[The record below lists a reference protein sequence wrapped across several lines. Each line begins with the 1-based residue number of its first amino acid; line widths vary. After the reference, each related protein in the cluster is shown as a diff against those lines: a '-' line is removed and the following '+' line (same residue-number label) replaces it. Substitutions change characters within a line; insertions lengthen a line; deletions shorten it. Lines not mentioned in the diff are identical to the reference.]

1 MNSGLRF
8 RIQEGDIM
16 RNSEILLILALMFI
30 SSSAHA
36 TLATCPACSGEQP
49 DWTRSATS
57 FLEGE
62 PIQDTPSTLS
72 GPQQARLLNAQ
83 IDARKKASI
92 DSNTA
97 KNIAATPEH
106 NSTPISDIHLNDLS
120 AVPNPAK
127 FNDAVKIV
135 AVFENISRNL
145 ATRDGP
151 SSATDL
157 TNLTVY
163 ADIKNSAG
171 SDVGRVNL
179 NQSSENEYS
188 GIWNANAGSDTYNA
202 TIEIAGPD
210 GSKAFNDALQIIV
223 KAKGSENTTG
233 NINVIKS

>member
-16 RNSEILLILALMFI
+16 RNSEILMILALIFI

-62 PIQDTPSTLS
+62 PVQDTTSTLN
-72 GPQQARLLNAQ
+72 GAQQARLLDAQ

-92 DSNTA
+92 DSNTTN
-97 KNIAATPEH
+97 NIAATPER
-106 NSTPISDIHLNDLS
+106 NSTPVLDIHLNDLY
-120 AVPNPAK
+120 AVPNPAN

-135 AVFENISRNL
+135 AVFGNTSPNL
-145 ATRDGP
+145 ALDNTSR
-151 SSATDL
+151 ATDL

-163 ADIKNSAG
+163 ADIENSAG
-171 SDVGRVNL
+171 KNVGRVNL

-188 GIWNANAGSDTYNA
+188 GIWNVSAGSDAYNT
-202 TIEIAGPD
+202 TIEASGPG

-233 NINVIKS
+233 NINVTRS

>member
-1 MNSGLRF
+1 
-8 RIQEGDIM
+8 M

-49 DWTRSATS
+49 DWTKSATS
-57 FLEGE
+57 FLEGNT
-62 PIQDTPSTLS
+62 IQDTPSTLN
-72 GPQQARLLNAQ
+72 GAQARLLDAQ

-97 KNIAATPEH
+97 NNIAARPVR
-106 NSTPISDIHLNDLS
+106 NSTPIFDIHLNDLY

-135 AVFENISRNL
+135 AVFGNISNNS

-151 SSATDL
+151 SRAADL
-157 TNLTVY
+157 TNLMVY
-163 ADIKNSAG
+163 IDLKNSAG

-179 NQSSENEYS
+179 NHSSENEYS
-188 GIWNANAGSDTYNA
+188 GIWNVSAGSDTYNA
-202 TIEIAGPD
+202 TIEASGPD

-223 KAKGSENTTG
+223 RGSENTTG
-233 NINVIKS
+233 SVNVTRSKNR

>member
-1 MNSGLRF
+1 
-8 RIQEGDIM
+8 M

-49 DWTRSATS
+49 DWTKSATS
-57 FLEGE
+57 FLEGKT
-62 PIQDTPSTLS
+62 IQDAPSTLS
-72 GPQQARLLNAQ
+72 GPQQARLLDAQ

-92 DSNTA
+92 GPNA
-97 KNIAATPEH
+97 ENNIAATPER
-106 NSTPISDIHLNDLS
+106 NSTPVLDIHLNDLY

-135 AVFENISRNL
+135 AVFANISNNS

-151 SSATDL
+151 SRAADL
-157 TNLTVY
+157 TNLMVY

-179 NQSSENEYS
+179 NHSSENEYS
-188 GIWNANAGSDTYNA
+188 GIWNVSAGSDTYNA
-202 TIEIAGPD
+202 TIEASGPD

-223 KAKGSENTTG
+223 RGSENTTG
-233 NINVIKS
+233 KVNVTRSKDR